1 MIGAVRPG
9 ATRLGR
15 ATVAVGL
22 AVGLGTAASG
32 GYLSLSQPGR
42 AYAEPVTDVTLD
54 PSPTPGTSLAPAP
67 SPTLAPPA
75 APPPPPPL
83 PPRLGI
89 RLSASEVRLGADYWR
104 GTAGFADLV
113 ITAENTST
121 VDERVEVVY
130 TTPEGVSDTH
140 AGWGGQGCAE
150 LAVRMYR
157 CIRGGVAPGTRWTLR
172 LRLRVEGT
180 AWRRAPLFGSA
191 TATAVAPSHPTIPSA
206 QDQHVF
212 QIVFPD
218 GPQSPGLA
226 LWAGDVVLASPAA
239 RTATLSVRV
248 GNHGRV
254 AAIGRLEIAVPAG
267 ATITSVPARCVAH
280 VRLDSRRIRCELGRL
295 GSGQVEEL
303 LFGLA
308 VDPAGRLAAPLA
320 GSARA
325 SLRPPQGPTAEAV
338 ATFRIVATAVASP
351 SPQPP
356 GGAEGGQGLP
366 RVDYIP
372 GAPAGAT
379 STEYP
384 AGLPAGPIVLG
395 IGGLFTVLWLLVMV
409 SLRRRLRHHAPR

>member
-1 MIGAVRPG
+1 MIRTVMPR
-9 ATRLGR
+9 ATLLGR
-15 ATVAVGL
+15 AVVAVGL
-22 AVGLGTAASG
+22 SVSLGTAAG
-32 GYLSLSQPGR
+32 AGYLALAQPGR
-42 AYAEPVTDVTLD
+42 AYAEPVTDLTLD
-54 PSPTPGTSLAPAP
+54 PSPTPATSPEPVP

-75 APPPPPPL
+75 APPPPPP
-83 PPRLGI
+83 PRLGV
-89 RLSASEVRLGADYWR
+89 RLSASEVRLGADYWH

-130 TTPEGVSDTH
+130 TTPEGVSDTR
-140 AGWGGQGCAE
+140 AGWGGQGCVE
-150 LAVRMYR
+150 LAARMYR
-157 CIRGGVAPGTRWTLR
+157 CIRGGVAAGTRWTLR
-172 LRLRVEGT
+172 LRLRVEAT

-191 TATAVAPSHPTIPSA
+191 TATAAAPSHPTVPKA
-206 QDQHVF
+206 QDQQVF

-218 GPQSPGLA
+218 GPQPPSLA
-226 LWAGDVVLASPAA
+226 LWVGDVVLASPAA

-254 AAIGRLEIAVPAG
+254 AAIGRLEVAVPDG

-308 VDPAGRLAAPLA
+308 VKATAGLAAPLA

-325 SLRPPQGPTAEAV
+325 YLRPPQGLTAEAV
-338 ATFRIVATAVASP
+338 ATFRIVVTAVTSP

-356 GGAEGGQGLP
+356 GGAQGGPGLP
-366 RVDYIP
+366 PVDYLP
-372 GAPAGAT
+372 GAPAGST
-379 STEYP
+379 STEYA

-409 SLRRRLRHHAPR
+409 SLRRRMRRYASR

>member
-1 MIGAVRPG
+1 MIRAVRPR
-9 ATRLGR
+9 AARVGR
-15 ATVAVGL
+15 AAVVVGL
-22 AVGLGTAASG
+22 AVGLGTAAG
-32 GYLSLSQPGR
+32 AGYLGLAEPGR
-42 AYAEPVTDVTLD
+42 AYAEPVTDLTLN
-54 PSPTPGTSLAPAP
+54 PSPTPGMSLEPAP
-67 SPTLAPPA
+67 SPTPAPPLAPPA
-75 APPPPPPL
+75 P

-104 GTAGFADLV
+104 GTGGFADLV

-130 TTPEGVSDTH
+130 TTPEGVSDTR
-140 AGWGGQGCAE
+140 AGWGGQGCVE

-157 CIRGGVAPGTRWTLR
+157 CIRGVAPGTRWTLR

-191 TATAVAPSHPTIPSA
+191 TATAAAPSHPTVPRV

-218 GPQSPGLA
+218 GREPPDLA
-226 LWAGDVVLASPAA
+226 LWVGDVVLASPAV
-239 RTATLSVRV
+239 RTAALSVRV
-248 GNHGRV
+248 GNHGDT
-254 AAIGRLEIAVPAG
+254 AAIGRLEIAVPDG

-295 GSGQVEEL
+295 ASGQVEAL

-308 VDPAGRLAAPLA
+308 VEPAAGQAAPLA

-325 SLRPPQGPTAEAV
+325 YLRPPQGMTAEAV
-338 ATFRIVATAVASP
+338 ATFRIVVTAVASP
-351 SPQPP
+351 SPQAP

-366 RVDYIP
+366 RVEYIP
-372 GAPAGAT
+372 GAPAGST
-379 STEYP
+379 STEYA

-395 IGGLFTVLWLLVMV
+395 IGGLFTMLWLLIMV
-409 SLRRRLRHHAPR
+409 SLRRRLRHHVPR